1 LAQEGSFDLDP
12 PAVSDMS
19 YLETEAL
26 DTFEFGLARMLDGVA
41 VLISGR

>member
-1 LAQEGSFDLDP
+1 
-12 PAVSDMS
+12 MS